1 MEKTEKKQRFVS
13 INVDGG
19 KYLTTLTEK
28 YKTRKPYVEND
39 PNLIRAFLPGTIVE
53 VYTKVNKKVEEG
65 DVLLILEAMKMRNT
79 VVAPFSGIIKKVFVS
94 LGQLVSKNFVMI
106 EME

>member
-1 MEKTEKKQRFVS
+1 MSNIKEKQELVS
-13 INVDGG
+13 IIIDGG
-19 KYLTTLTEK
+19 EYLTTLTEK
-28 YKTRKPYVEND
+28 YKNKEAYVEHD
-39 PNLIRAFLPGTIVE
+39 PNLIKAFLPGTIVE
-53 VYTKVNKKVEEG
+53 VYTKPKKKVEEG

-79 VVAPFSGIIKKVFVS
+79 VVAPHSGKIKNIFVK